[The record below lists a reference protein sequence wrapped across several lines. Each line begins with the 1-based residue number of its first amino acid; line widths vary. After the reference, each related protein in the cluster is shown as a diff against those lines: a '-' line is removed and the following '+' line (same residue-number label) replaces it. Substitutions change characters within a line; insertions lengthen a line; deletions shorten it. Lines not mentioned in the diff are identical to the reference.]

1 MAKSALYTV
10 NQSAQNVAVNGVINL
25 GTIARRFG
33 QNLNLNGDGITVAGA
48 GYYEVNASI
57 TVAPT
62 AAGNVTVTMYK
73 DGVPVQGAS
82 ASETAAAAND
92 LVNLSIISIV
102 RENCP
107 CCESISNL
115 TFVLTGTAAAVSNI
129 ATTTEKL

>member
-92 LVNLSIISIV
+92 LVNLSITSIV

>member
-10 NQSAQNVAVNGVINL
+10 NQSAQNVAVNGIINL

-92 LVNLSIISIV
+92 LVNLSITSIV

>member
-92 LVNLSIISIV
+92 LVNLSITSIV

-115 TFVLTGTAAAVSNI
+115 TFVLTSTAAAVSNI

>member
-10 NQSAQNVAVNGVINL
+10 NQSAQNVAVSGIINL

-92 LVNLSIISIV
+92 LVNLSITSIV